1 MLRPCFGQAATIGIE
16 TLEPPTSQVT
26 LYPNPADRQVTL
38 GGIDAASLVTLYDM
52 QGRRMLDTKGN
63 TVATD
68 DLPDGMYI
76 VKIVT
81 RAGALH
87 TKKLII
93 RH

>member
-1 MLRPCFGQAATIGIE
+1 MPNIA
-16 TLEPPTSQVT
+16 
-26 LYPNPADRQVTL
+26 LY
-38 GGIDAASLVTLYDM
+38 
-52 QGRRMLDTKGN
+52 DTKGN